1 MSTPR
6 YDIYARIHK
15 GMRAWMAEVL
25 VALGRFDP
33 ADDGE
38 LVDTVHRLEELLA
51 FCRGHLEHEDDFIH
65 RAIEAR
71 RPGGSAVTA
80 HEHVEHGSAI
90 ERLRSLAAR
99 LAVAPGPER
108 QALATGLYRE
118 FCLFVAENLEHMN
131 REETVN
137 NETLWALFA
146 DDEIASI
153 EQALVRS
160 LAPGASMQSLRWM
173 IPSVN
178 PAERLSLFSGL
189 AHAPAPVREGAFSI
203 ARVHARAADVAK
215 LELQLAA

>member
-1 MSTPR
+1 MTAPR

-25 VALGRFDP
+25 VALGRLDP
-33 ADDGE
+33 AEDGE

-71 RPGGSAVTA
+71 RPGGAARTA
-80 HEHVEHGSAI
+80 HEHVEHGNAI
-90 ERLRSLAAR
+90 ERLRQLAGR
-99 LAVAPGPER
+99 MAVAAAPDR
-108 QALATGLYRE
+108 QALATALYRE
-118 FCLFVAENLEHMN
+118 FTLFVAENLEHMH
-131 REETVN
+131 REETEN
-137 NETLWALFA
+137 NETLWALYA
-146 DDEIASI
+146 DPEIAAI

-160 LAPGASMQSLRWM
+160 LEPGQSMQSLRWM

-203 ARVHARAADVAK
+203 ARIHARPADVAK